1 MSMQCLY
8 NGLMYTNMVL
18 GEGCALLVVRIIC
31 GINLWWF
38 VVGGDVGCGG
48 AELTPH

>member
-1 MSMQCLY
+1 MHYSWYLS
-8 NGLMYTNMVL
+8 
-18 GEGCALLVVRIIC
+18 IIC